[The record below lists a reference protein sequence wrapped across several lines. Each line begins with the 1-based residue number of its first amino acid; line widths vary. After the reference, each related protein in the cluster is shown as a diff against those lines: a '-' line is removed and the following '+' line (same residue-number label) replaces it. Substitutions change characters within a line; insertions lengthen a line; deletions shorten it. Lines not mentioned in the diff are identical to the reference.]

1 MNRRTRRHH
10 DRVFLLVLIV
20 APFLCATPT
29 AAEELASH
37 PVGPRALFAAPSL
50 SRVAANDRNR
60 PAPVGQTEMAS
71 LEIASNV
78 SLTDVGARA
87 DTQNTIQIERPVRSL
102 DLKAYDRRRPPVL
115 IPLYVSLATFNLL
128 DAHSTFRAVDAG
140 ARELNPLV
148 AGFANNRG
156 ALLAVK
162 AGVAMGTVFLSERM
176 WREGKRKSAV
186 AMVAVL
192 TVANA
197 LIARHNY
204 RVASSMR

>member
-1 MNRRTRRHH
+1 MNRRTARHH
-10 DRVFLLVLIV
+10 DRMFCLALIA
-20 APFLCATPT
+20 APFLCVTPT

-37 PVGPRALFAAPSL
+37 AVGPRALFAAPSL
-50 SRVAANDRNR
+50 SHVAANDQNR
-60 PAPVGQTEMAS
+60 PAPVGQAEMAS

-87 DTQNTIQIERPVRSL
+87 DTQNTIQIERPVPSL

-148 AGFANNRG
+148 VGFANNRG

-162 AGVAMGTVFLSERM
+162 AGVTMGTVFLSERM
-176 WREGKRKSAV
+176 WRGGKRKSAV
-186 AMVAVL
+186 AMIAAL